1 MNEIVEKIFNQIKSE
16 ARNFEISYQEFLYD
30 KIVECKF
37 RMGFNVVENNKI
49 SETLFNFYIKDYN
62 MLIKKLTEYVYIV
75 INFYNMEP
83 TEQNIK
89 IILILLWSNITKE
102 EMLNIDDY
110 VGKYIDFYN
119 DDMFN
124 DIIGIKEIEYLGDLN
139 YSFDIQSM
147 KQETP
152 HCFNSYLESGDNI
165 YYLPRISYGIRDGI
179 CYIYAV
185 QNKYK
190 NEDNTYTEF
199 VKKALNTLNSGIKK
213 YRNVTPSALA
223 SLALFISILKEKEIT
238 DFEVVC
244 NLPIRHQNKELV
256 DNYRLQIESKSK
268 TVVDVERLKQIMED
282 NRLRIFDNTTNKFK
296 NNFKRL
302 SNHFKLV
309 LSLSPNEVSEN
320 LLFEVISL
328 DTNNSLFKQIVENNN
343 INVLK

>member
-1 MNEIVEKIFNQIKSE
+1 M
-16 ARNFEISYQEFLYD
+16 AR
-30 KIVECKF
+30 V
-37 RMGFNVVENNKI
+37 
-49 SETLFNFYIKDYN
+49 T
-62 MLIKKLTEYVYIV
+62 T
-75 INFYNMEP
+75 
-83 TEQNIK
+83 
-89 IILILLWSNITKE
+89 
-102 EMLNIDDY
+102 
-110 VGKYIDFYN
+110 
-119 DDMFN
+119 
-124 DIIGIKEIEYLGDLN
+124 
-139 YSFDIQSM
+139 
-147 KQETP
+147 
-152 HCFNSYLESGDNI
+152 
-165 YYLPRISYGIRDGI
+165 
-179 CYIYAV
+179 A
-185 QNKYK
+185 

-268 TVVDVERLKQIMED
+268 NVVDVERLKQIMED